1 MTASRRRVLVQLTAV
16 GGALLL
22 PAAAFAQTAPSGSF
36 VGELAVGPTKLRLR
50 LVFSAADKA
59 TLYSIDQGNAAIPA
73 SEVVLQGDRVTLKF
87 AAIGASYE
95 ARLVSPDRLEGTFT
109 QGGQNFPLV
118 LLRGEAPP
126 AAPTD
131 AGPLTQQMLDSYRAQ
146 TGTPGMAAAWL
157 AAGSAPIHLVSG
169 VRSAGLPN
177 AVQMNDKWHLGS
189 ITKSMTATMIARL
202 VEQRKLRWTSTIGQV
217 LGKRVP
223 GINPAY
229 RNVTLLHLLS
239 HHSGLPGNIDLAE
252 FGNFTRP
259 PMDDA
264 RAERLRFATLALAM
278 SPVAKPG
285 AKMVYSNNGYIVAGL
300 MAEQATGKSWEALMR
315 EQLFA
320 PLGITSAG
328 FGPPGSAALNDQPEG
343 HTAAADGKRTAIRLD
358 NPAALGPAGL
368 VHMSLADLL
377 RYLETHRTRPA
388 AFLRLESWNKL
399 HTPPFTN
406 KYALGWFAADEGRL
420 WHNGSNGAWYA
431 EIAVDRAAGVVAAFA
446 ANDAASAGGTPG
458 PILRAALR
466 TALGQT

>member
-1 MTASRRRVLVQLTAV
+1 MLGQLTAIS
-16 GGALLL
+16 GALLL
-22 PAAAFAQTAPSGSF
+22 PTAAFAQSAPTGSF
-36 VGELAVGPTKLRLR
+36 IGELAIGPTKLRLR

-87 AAIGASYE
+87 AAIGAGYE
-95 ARLVSPDRLEGTFT
+95 GRIVSPDRIEGTFT

-118 LLRGEAPP
+118 FTRGEAPP
-126 AAPTD
+126 PAPTD
-131 AGPLTQQMLDSYRAQ
+131 TGPLTQQMLDSYRAQ

-157 AAGSAPIHLVSG
+157 AAGTAPVQLISG
-169 VRSAGLPN
+169 ARSAGLPN
-177 AVQMNDKWHLGS
+177 AVLVNDKWHLGS

-202 VEQRKLRWTSTIGQV
+202 VERRKLRWTSTVGQV
-217 LGKRVP
+217 LGKRIP

-229 RNVTLLHLLS
+229 RDVTLLHLLS

-264 RAERLRFATLALAM
+264 RDERLRFATLALAM
-278 SPVAKPG
+278 PPVAKPG
-285 AKMVYSNNGYIVAGL
+285 EKMVYSNNGFIVAGL

-328 FGPPGSAALNDQPEG
+328 FGPPGSAGLNDQPEG
-343 HTAAADGKRTAIRLD
+343 HTAAPDGQRTAIRLD

-377 RYLETHRTRPA
+377 RYLEAHRTRPA
-388 AFLRLESWNKL
+388 AFLRTASWNKL
-399 HTPPFTN
+399 HTPPYTN
-406 KYALGWFAADEGRL
+406 KYALGWFASDEGGL

-431 EIAVDRAAGVVAAFA
+431 EIAVDRAKGVVAAFA
-446 ANDAASAGGTPG
+446 ANDAASTSGGPG
-458 PILRAALR
+458 PILRAAMR
-466 TALGQT
+466 TAMGRA